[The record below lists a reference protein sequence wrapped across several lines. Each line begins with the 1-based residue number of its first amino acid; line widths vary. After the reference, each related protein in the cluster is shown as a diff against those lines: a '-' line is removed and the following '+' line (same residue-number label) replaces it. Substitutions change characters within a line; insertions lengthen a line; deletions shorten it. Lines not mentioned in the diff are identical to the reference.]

1 MSVNALMASP
11 AARGLFAAA
20 ITQSGL
26 GREQSQGLA
35 RARSAGRRL
44 VESLGLDDPSAAD
57 LRALPA
63 KRVMSL
69 PLEIVRGEVP
79 VVDGTVLPAPVA
91 EVFESGDEAP
101 VPYLVGS
108 TDLEIP
114 DLVLDRAGRD
124 PDAVRDRLVRDNRE
138 ATVSAYGGE
147 AEFDRHLLSDV
158 LFTEPA
164 RHLADLHADDAPT
177 FLYRFAIA
185 NPQLRELL
193 GGAPH
198 ASEIPFVF
206 DQAGAHPFPVEDGE
220 ALADTIS
227 DYWVSFATS
236 GRPDHDGAPSWAPY
250 DERGRLMAFG
260 TAGPRLG
267 RDPWTA
273 RLDAV
278 EAGYANR

>member
-1 MSVNALMASP
+1 
-11 AARGLFAAA
+11 
-20 ITQSGL
+20 
-26 GREQSQGLA
+26 
-35 RARSAGRRL
+35 
-44 VESLGLDDPSAAD
+44 
-57 LRALPA
+57 
-63 KRVMSL
+63 
-69 PLEIVRGEVP
+69 
-79 VVDGTVLPAPVA
+79 
-91 EVFESGDEAP
+91 VFEAGDEAP
-101 VPYLVGS
+101 VPYLVGT

-124 PDAVRDRLVRDNRE
+124 PDAVRDRLVRDRE
-138 ATVSAYGGE
+138 ATVAAYGGA

-185 NPQLRELL
+185 NPQLRQLL

-206 DQAGAHPFPVEDGE
+206 DQPGAHPFPVADGD

-250 DERGRLMAFG
+250 DERGRLMMFR
-260 TAGPRLG
+260 TSGPRPG
-267 RDPWTA
+267 PDPWAA